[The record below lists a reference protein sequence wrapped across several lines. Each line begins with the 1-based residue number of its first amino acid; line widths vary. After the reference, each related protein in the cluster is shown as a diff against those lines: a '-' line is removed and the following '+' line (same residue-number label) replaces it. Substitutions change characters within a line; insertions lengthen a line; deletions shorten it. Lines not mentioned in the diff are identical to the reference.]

1 MRVRW
6 IFVLGGHFMP
16 TPKKTAEPVVPEA
29 MCDNHPQ
36 TPAVHTTSALLHQAI
51 SLCETCL
58 RRIGDHIK
66 AR

>member
-1 MRVRW
+1 
-6 IFVLGGHFMP
+6 MP
-16 TPKKTAEPVVPEA
+16 TPKKTAEPVMPEA